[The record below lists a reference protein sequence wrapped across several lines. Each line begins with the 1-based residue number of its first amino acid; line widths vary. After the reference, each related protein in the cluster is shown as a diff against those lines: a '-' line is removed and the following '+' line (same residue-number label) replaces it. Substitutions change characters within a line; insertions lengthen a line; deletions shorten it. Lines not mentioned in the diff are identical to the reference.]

1 MFRGL
6 CLRISHCRN
15 SKRKTSNNHTST
27 TSSSIDSD
35 RIDLPIANV
44 HYGTLITASTMNN
57 INRNTNTTI
66 TSKNKNNEYGIIAH
80 ALLERGYN
88 LSTRFVIDVK
98 HKKIRIIVSSGSFY
112 DSIIAVGVHNDWEFE
127 WNFRE

>member
-1 MFRGL
+1 M
-6 CLRISHCRN
+6 IIKQIN
-15 SKRKTSNNHTST
+15 
-27 TSSSIDSD
+27 IDSCFVVSVYAF
-35 RIDLPIANV
+35 PIAAIRNAKHPIIILLQQV
-44 HYGTLITASTMNN
+44 VALITASTMNN

-88 LSTRFVIDVK
+88 LSTRFFIDVK
-98 HKKIRIIVSSGSFY
+98 QKKIRIIVSSGSFY